1 MQKDSMTESC
11 FQPIAQ
17 QPALMNRAA
26 PTENCSFSVTGREI
40 CAFHNFQENIF
51 NTKISHSPYLPVPS
65 FAIMSSHIQAND
77 KPCSPLPFV
86 DLFWSVSCLFLI
98 ISHKKK
104 SIFIV
109 LSTCLSVRKIHFLSL
124 FIASQLFDLA
134 QGATRREVLYDHPF
148 TTRSESMLDRI
159 TSSVRDIDQY
169 FSLIICQ
176 KKWEVDQECFRARDT
191 QTLYPTSGEM
201 TRDGPFQ
208 QDQISALGTA

>member
-65 FAIMSSHIQAND
+65 FAIMSSHVQAND

-176 KKWEVDQECFRARDT
+176 KNGKLIRNAFEQETHRCFT
-191 QTLYPTSGEM
+191 PHQGK
-201 TRDGPFQ
+201 
-208 QDQISALGTA
+208 

>member
-65 FAIMSSHIQAND
+65 FAIMSSHVQAND

-176 KKWEVDQECFRARDT
+176 KNGKLIRNAFEQETHRHFT
-191 QTLYPTSGEM
+191 PHQGK
-201 TRDGPFQ
+201 
-208 QDQISALGTA
+208 

>member
-134 QGATRREVLYDHPF
+134 QGATRREVLHDHPF

-176 KKWEVDQECFRARDT
+176 KNGKLIRNAFEQETHRRFT
-191 QTLYPTSGEM
+191 PHQGK
-201 TRDGPFQ
+201 
-208 QDQISALGTA
+208 

>member
-1 MQKDSMTESC
+1 MTESC

-65 FAIMSSHIQAND
+65 FAIMSSHVQAND

-86 DLFWSVSCLFLI
+86 DLFWSVLCLFLI

-176 KKWEVDQECFRARDT
+176 KNGKLIRRAFEQETHRHFT
-191 QTLYPTSGEM
+191 PHQGK
-201 TRDGPFQ
+201 
-208 QDQISALGTA
+208 

>member
-65 FAIMSSHIQAND
+65 FAIMSSHVQAND

-176 KKWEVDQECFRARDT
+176 KNGKLIRNAFEQETHRRFT
-191 QTLYPTSGEM
+191 PHWGK
-201 TRDGPFQ
+201 
-208 QDQISALGTA
+208 